1 MCEIKYK
8 VFFVKNVTRNFFGND
23 KIKVGLID
31 FSNLMIE
38 KIIKKQSSEMQKDF
52 KKSNLDILT
61 EENDRLL
68 KNLKRPSGSYRAA

>member
-8 VFFVKNVTRNFFGND
+8 GFFVKNVARIFFRND
-23 KIKVGLID
+23 MIKFHYSR

-38 KIIKKQSSEMQKDF
+38 KIIKKQSSEMQKDL

-68 KNLKRPSGSYRAA
+68 KSLKRPSGSHRAA

>member
-1 MCEIKYK
+1 MSRGIFLGTIRSRS
-8 VFFVKNVTRNFFGND
+8 VFINFQ
-23 KIKVGLID
+23 I
-31 FSNLMIE
+31 LMIE

-68 KNLKRPSGSYRAA
+68 KSLKRPSGSYRAA

>member
-1 MCEIKYK
+1 MI
-8 VFFVKNVTRNFFGND
+8 NFYF
-23 KIKVGLID
+23 KD

-38 KIIKKQSSEMQKDF
+38 TIIKKQSSVMQKDF

-68 KNLKRPSGSYRAA
+68 KSLKRPSGSYRAA

>member
-1 MCEIKYK
+1 MI
-8 VFFVKNVTRNFFGND
+8 NFDLNG
-23 KIKVGLID
+23 
-31 FSNLMIE
+31 FSNSMIE

-68 KNLKRPSGSYRAA
+68 KSLKRPSGSYRVA